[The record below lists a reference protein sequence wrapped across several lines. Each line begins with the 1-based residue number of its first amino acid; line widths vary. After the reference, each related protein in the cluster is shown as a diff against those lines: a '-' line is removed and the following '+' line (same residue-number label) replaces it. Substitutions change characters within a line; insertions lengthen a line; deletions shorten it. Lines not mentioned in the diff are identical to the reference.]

1 MANDVELFPL
11 SRADGS
17 ASHTSNGYSI
27 IAAVNGPVE
36 VQRKDEIPEEA
47 AIDVVIRP
55 AAGIGGVR
63 ERHLESIVKKALHQ
77 VIYVSAH
84 PRTLIQVTLQVVATS
99 AEGTAS
105 SSLHQSASVI
115 RCASGPL
122 DELMAIQNLPLL
134 PVLLQSSVLALLSTS
149 LPLNMALT
157 STLVAVT
164 PSGELIGGP
173 RPGIIEEAL
182 SLHVLAFSS
191 NGQLLLAESEG
202 AFDMDIWDQVYG
214 IAEHICRGSKSED
227 LDGTEDINMEPPNDS
242 LESSLRNI
250 LQEKTA
256 REQRWKEGLS

>member
-1 MANDVELFPL
+1 MTNEVELSPL

-55 AAGIGGVR
+55 AAGVGGVR
-63 ERHLESIVKKALHQ
+63 ERHLESIVKKALRQ
-77 VIYVSAH
+77 VIHVSAH
-84 PRTLIQVTLQVVATS
+84 PRTLIQITLQVVATP

-105 SSLHQSASVI
+105 SSLHQSAS
-115 RCASGPL
+115 
-122 DELMAIQNLPLL
+122 NLPLL
-134 PVLLQSSVLALLSTS
+134 PALLQCSMLALLSTS

-157 STLVAVT
+157 ATLVAVT

-173 RPGIIEEAL
+173 PPGIIKEAL

-191 NGQLLLAESEG
+191 HGQLLLSESEG
-202 AFDMDIWDQVYG
+202 AFDMDVWDQVYD
-214 IAEHICRGSKSED
+214 IAKRICRGSKSED
-227 LDGTEDINMEPPNDS
+227 LDGTEDINMEPSDDS
-242 LESSLRNI
+242 MENSLRNI
-250 LQEKTA
+250 LQEKAA